1 MVEWCQ
7 KEKKKLYFICEKDE
21 GLENVKHF
29 SVTLEI
35 DGKNTAK
42 ARATSR
48 KKAEEKASQR
58 AYFVL
63 QNKIE
68 L

>member
-1 MVEWCQ
+1 MVDWCQ
-7 KEKKKLYFICEKDE
+7 KEKKKLYFIYEKDG
-21 GLENVKHF
+21 GLEKVKHF

-42 ARATSR
+42 TRATSR

-58 AYFVL
+58 AYFTL
-63 QNKIE
+63 QDKIE